1 MALYQ
6 RSLFNN
12 EGEVVMDSWQSYEFS
27 SIAKLSKDKFDPKKE
42 KDNAVCIE
50 LEHISKDT
58 GRLIGSTNSDT
69 QLSTKTVFKKGQ
81 VLFGKLRPNLKK
93 YIYCAF
99 DGVCSS
105 EIWVLA
111 PQRNIYPKFLF
122 YLVQQEKFIASAC
135 IVSGSKMPRADW
147 NYVSNIPFSIPPLSE
162 QKTIADILQTWD
174 TAIEKT
180 EALIAAKEKQFDWLT
195 TLLMNPLKNG
205 WSTSLLKYITRIK
218 KGQQINRDTL
228 DATGD
233 YPVWNG
239 GITPSGYTERYN
251 MNENTI
257 TISEG
262 GNSCGFVNISTEK
275 FWLGGHC
282 YALEELNDSIILD
295 FLYFYLKSR
304 ERRIMRLRVGS
315 GLPNIQR
322 GDIEKLEIRYP
333 DLREQKRIAET
344 LNTAR
349 QEIDIINT
357 LVEQYRT
364 QKRGLMQ
371 KLLTGNWRVGL

>member
-1 MALYQ
+1 M
-6 RSLFNN
+6 S
-12 EGEVVMDSWQSYEFS
+12 
-27 SIAKLSKDKFDPKKE
+27 
-42 KDNAVCIE
+42 
-50 LEHISKDT
+50 
-58 GRLIGSTNSDT
+58 
-69 QLSTKTVFKKGQ
+69 
-81 VLFGKLRPNLKK
+81 
-93 YIYCAF
+93 
-99 DGVCSS
+99 
-105 EIWVLA
+105 
-111 PQRNIYPKFLF
+111 
-122 YLVQQEKFIASAC
+122 
-135 IVSGSKMPRADW
+135 
-147 NYVSNIPFSIPPLSE
+147 
-162 QKTIADILQTWD
+162 
-174 TAIEKT
+174 
-180 EALIAAKEKQFDWLT
+180 
-195 TLLMNPLKNG
+195 PLKNG
-205 WSTSLLKYITRIK
+205 WSTSLLKHITKIK

-251 MNENTI
+251 VNENTI

-282 YALEELNDSIILD
+282 YALEELDDSIVLD

-344 LNTAR
+344 LNTAKR
-349 QEIDIINT
+349 EIDT
-357 LVEQYRT
+357 LKTLADQYRT

-371 KLLTGNWRVGL
+371 KLLTGEWRVKV

>member
-1 MALYQ
+1 MFRIIQ
-6 RSLFNN
+6 ERDGRFN
-12 EGEVVMDSWQSYEFS
+12 
-27 SIAKLSKDKFDPKKE
+27 LS
-42 KDNAVCIE
+42 
-50 LEHISKDT
+50 
-58 GRLIGSTNSDT
+58 
-69 QLSTKTVFKKGQ
+69 
-81 VLFGKLRPNLKK
+81 NLKMN
-93 YIYCAF
+93 Y
-99 DGVCSS
+99 
-105 EIWVLA
+105 E
-111 PQRNIYPKFLF
+111 NIQFR
-122 YLVQQEKFIASAC
+122 YL
-135 IVSGSKMPRADW
+135 P
-147 NYVSNIPFSIPPLSE
+147 PFPE
-162 QKTIADILQTWD
+162 QKAIADILQTWD

-195 TLLMNPLKNG
+195 TLLMSPLKNG
-205 WSTSLLKYITRIK
+205 WSTTRLKYIARIK

-251 MNENTI
+251 MKENTI